1 MTGNAWGV
9 PGAREVQFS
18 ARLCELFAQFQNPL
32 LCDAGPWEDPTASH
46 GFRAGPG
53 SRSLVDNW
61 GPRCETLD
69 TRDSRSWNT
78 ASATAAAG
86 CTRVKQSL
94 RQSGLRAGVAVWI
107 VALVQSAWVAVAEQS
122 SAPYHSTSEGVLQLS
137 VHDEMLT
144 VNLRDAPL
152 AAVLED
158 IARQGEVVL
167 SLPDDRSALEKR
179 VTMQFTDL
187 PLERGLKK
195 LLRGQSVVFI
205 YESRG
210 LTNSKG
216 SRTEHSP
223 DGYRLKEIRLLGPSS
238 EKEAGR
244 APPSSSPVPV
254 HAREPVQPA
263 PPAAR
268 PGPSPTQEPRT
279 GAPSPESIRTREQA
293 EKALAGL
300 LQGNMDALQEM
311 VQALKR
317 DNPELRDQIDQF
329 MESLEE
335 ARRRAEQEG
344 TPFPPLDPKGVM
356 APFMDQMIRS
366 RTLGPSPELQK
377 R

>member
-1 MTGNAWGV
+1 M
-9 PGAREVQFS
+9 
-18 ARLCELFAQFQNPL
+18 
-32 LCDAGPWEDPTASH
+32 
-46 GFRAGPG
+46 
-53 SRSLVDNW
+53 
-61 GPRCETLD
+61 
-69 TRDSRSWNT
+69 
-78 ASATAAAG
+78 
-86 CTRVKQSL
+86 KQSL

-244 APPSSSPVPV
+244 APSSSSPVPV